1 MFADTGRM
9 DQRPV
14 HLAIIHKRYLD
25 AILEGT
31 KTVEARISK
40 VRCAPFGRV
49 EAGDAIYLKQAGG
62 PVRACAIA
70 SCVRTHEDLTREGL
84 RGLRREW
91 NDRIGGPGEYW
102 SGRVG
107 CRYATLIELAEVNA
121 GVADTIQSDLL
132 SQIPRGSRSGWHVLD
147 RRAMRRA
154 A

>member
-1 MFADTGRM
+1 MNP
-9 DQRPV
+9 RPV
-14 HLAIIHKRYLD
+14 HLAIIHKRFLD

-49 EAGDAIYLKQAGG
+49 EAGDTIYLKQAGG
-62 PVRACAIA
+62 PVRATAIA

-84 RGLRREW
+84 RRLRREW

-102 SGRVG
+102 SGRAG
-107 CRYATLIELAEVNA
+107 CRYATLIELADVDTD
-121 GVADTIQSDLL
+121 VAVEAQRELL
-132 SQIPRGSRSGWHVLD
+132 GQIPRGSRSGWHVLD